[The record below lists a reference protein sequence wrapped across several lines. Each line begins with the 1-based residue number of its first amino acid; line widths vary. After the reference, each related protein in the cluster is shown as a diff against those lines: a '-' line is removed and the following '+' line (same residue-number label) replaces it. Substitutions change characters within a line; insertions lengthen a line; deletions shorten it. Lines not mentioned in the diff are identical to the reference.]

1 MSVANLFYKWIEPKS
16 TIREERKIFSN
27 QDLIRLILPLI
38 AEQTLSMLVGMAD
51 TLMITYAGEAAVSGV
66 SLVDMLN
73 NFFIF
78 LFSALVTGGAV
89 VVSQYIGSK
98 NRENGNMAAGQL
110 VLLTFLISILLMAL
124 TLLFRVQ
131 LLHLLFGRVEDDV
144 MAASMTYLLISA
156 FSYPFL
162 AVYNACSALFRSM
175 GKTKVTMNVSILM
188 NIINVVGNAVG
199 IFVLHAGVAGVA
211 VPSLISRMFAA
222 GLMLRFAWNQEN
234 VVAVGLHQIFTWKK
248 ELVARILRIAIPGGV
263 ENGLFQL
270 SKVALTSI
278 IALFVTAQIA
288 ANGVATSIDYVAAI
302 IGLATGLAIVTVV
315 GQCVGAGDYE
325 QADYYVKKI
334 LRLTYLMTLLLNVI
348 LVAVTPLILTF
359 YSLSGE
365 VKQLVFVLV
374 ALHSLFMSTLYPL
387 AYPLA
392 NGMRAAG
399 DVKFTMCI
407 AILASVLCRAAFSY
421 IFGVWLEM
429 GIIGVWLAMGVDWL
443 VRVIPFVKR
452 YHSGK
457 WKAFQVI

>member
-1 MSVANLFYKWIEPKS
+1 M
-16 TIREERKIFSN
+16 
-27 QDLIRLILPLI
+27 
-38 AEQTLSMLVGMAD
+38 
-51 TLMITYAGEAAVSGV
+51 
-66 SLVDMLN
+66 
-73 NFFIF
+73 
-78 LFSALVTGGAV
+78 
-89 VVSQYIGSK
+89 VSQYIGSK

-278 IALFVTAQIA
+278 IALFGTAQIA

-325 QADYYVKKI
+325 QADYYVKKKSCA
-334 LRLTYLMTLLLNVI
+334 LLTL
-348 LVAVTPLILTF
+348 
-359 YSLSGE
+359 
-365 VKQLVFVLV
+365 
-374 ALHSLFMSTLYPL
+374 
-387 AYPLA
+387 
-392 NGMRAAG
+392 
-399 DVKFTMCI
+399 
-407 AILASVLCRAAFSY
+407 
-421 IFGVWLEM
+421 
-429 GIIGVWLAMGVDWL
+429 
-443 VRVIPFVKR
+443 
-452 YHSGK
+452 
-457 WKAFQVI
+457 

>member
-278 IALFVTAQIA
+278 IALFGTAQIA

-348 LVAVTPLILTF
+348 LVAVTPLI
-359 YSLSGE
+359 
-365 VKQLVFVLV
+365 
-374 ALHSLFMSTLYPL
+374 
-387 AYPLA
+387 
-392 NGMRAAG
+392 N
-399 DVKFTMCI
+399 
-407 AILASVLCRAAFSY
+407 
-421 IFGVWLEM
+421 
-429 GIIGVWLAMGVDWL
+429 
-443 VRVIPFVKR
+443 
-452 YHSGK
+452 
-457 WKAFQVI
+457 